1 MMNELSNIL
10 HELNS
15 KKVPLW
21 MQMRFVEIFASM
33 LAENLM
39 QHGTKFIPVQTKSNS
54 LIEQF
59 QSQLKVKVKG
69 GERKKILTH
78 EMEFM
83 DV

>member
-39 QHGTKFIPVQTKSNS
+39 QHGTKIYSCPDEIKWPDGTVSKPVES
-54 LIEQF
+54 
-59 QSQLKVKVKG
+59 KG
-69 GERKKILTH
+69 KGRRKKKNPNS
-78 EMEFM
+78 
-83 DV
+83 